1 MLKEKFNYK
10 KQIRVCFEKYKIAII
25 IAVDIESVYM
35 SRIFSSNLLSLF
47 LGVLTTLTFNLYFS
61 QGNES
66 SIVIEGHY
74 QGKNLYVQNPF
85 SGSGVGFCVIAVYIN
100 DDVTTDQVN
109 SSAFEIDFSN
119 ASIKQGDPVTVNIQH
134 KLDCLPKVL
143 NPEVLRPKSTFENSE
158 IFVNDNKVLKWKT
171 TNEQGKLTYIV
182 EQYRWS
188 KWVKIGEVDC
198 YGKIEEN
205 NYKFS
210 VASHIH
216 SGTNKFRAK
225 QIDYTG
231 RPKPTKSAS
240 FEDKTQPLI
249 TLINPK
255 VKKTLDF
262 SDNTLY
268 EIFDTFGNLV
278 KKGYG
283 HIINIE
289 NLDKGLYY
297 VNFDNTTGEV
307 VSKK

>member
-1 MLKEKFNYK
+1 MSFKLNNQF
-10 KQIRVCFEKYKIAII
+10 FSLI
-25 IAVDIESVYM
+25 IAFLV
-35 SRIFSSNLLSLF
+35 SLYVSPF
-47 LGVLTTLTFNLYFS
+47 IA

-109 SSAFEIDFSN
+109 SSAFEIDFAN
-119 ASIKQGDPVTVNIQH
+119 ASVKNGDPVSVRIQH

-158 IFVNDNKVLKWKT
+158 IFVNENKILNWT
-171 TNEQGKLTYIV
+171 TTKEQGKLTYYV
-182 EQYRWS
+182 EQYRWN
-188 KWVKIGEVDC
+188 KWVKIGEVD
-198 YGKIEEN
+198 GNGSDREN

-216 SGTNKFRAK
+216 SGSNKFRAK

-231 RPKPTKSAS
+231 RPRPTMSCVYKALDQ
-240 FEDKTQPLI
+240 EVI

-268 EIFDTFGNLV
+268 EIFDTYGNLV

-283 HIINIE
+283 KIINIE
-289 NLDKGLYY
+289 NLEKGLYY
-297 VNFDNTTGEV
+297 VNYDNTSGEV

>member
-1 MLKEKFNYK
+1 LF
-10 KQIRVCFEKYKIAII
+10 VACLATFC
-25 IAVDIESVYM
+25 S
-35 SRIFSSNLLSLF
+35 FSSIAQS
-47 LGVLTTLTFNLYFS
+47 
-61 QGNES
+61 NES
-66 SIVIEGHY
+66 SIVIDGHF

-100 DDVTTDQVN
+100 DDVTTDQIN
-109 SSAFEIDFSN
+109 SSAFEIDFTN
-119 ASIKQGDPVTVNIQH
+119 ASVKNGDPVTVRIQH

-171 TNEQGKLTYIV
+171 TKEQGKLTYYV
-182 EQYRWS
+182 EQYRWN
-188 KWVKIGEVDC
+188 KWVKIGEVD
-198 YGKIEEN
+198 GTGQDGEN

-210 VASHIH
+210 VASHVH
-216 SGTNKFRAK
+216 SGENKFRAK

-231 RPKPTKSAS
+231 RPRPTQSCVYKALG
-240 FEDKTQPLI
+240 QPVI
-249 TLINPK
+249 ALINPK

-268 EIFDTFGNLV
+268 EIFDTYGNLV

-283 HIINIE
+283 QVINIE
-289 NLDKGLYY
+289 NLSKGLYY
-297 VNFDNTTGEV
+297 VNYDNTSGEV

>member
-1 MLKEKFNYK
+1 MRRNFNHRFLAL
-10 KQIRVCFEKYKIAII
+10 ILTCIF
-25 IAVDIESVYM
+25 AV
-35 SRIFSSNLLSLF
+35 FSSTN
-47 LGVLTTLTFNLYFS
+47 FS

-85 SGSGVGFCVIAVYIN
+85 SGSGVGFCVIAVYVN

-119 ASIKQGDPVTVNIQH
+119 TSIEQGSPVVVRIQH

-143 NPEVLRPKSTFENSE
+143 NPEVLRPKSTFDNSE
-158 IFVNDNKVLKWKT
+158 IFVNDNKILKWKT

-182 EQYRWS
+182 EQYRWN
-188 KWVKIGEVDC
+188 KWVKIGEVDGN
-198 YGKIEEN
+198 GKVEEN

-216 SGTNKFRAK
+216 SGENKFRAK

-231 RPKPTKSAS
+231 RPRPTKSTTYS
-240 FEDKTQPLI
+240 DKAQTVI

-283 HIINIE
+283 KIINIE
-289 NLDKGLYY
+289 NLPKGLYY
-297 VNFDNTTGEV
+297 VNFDNTSGAV